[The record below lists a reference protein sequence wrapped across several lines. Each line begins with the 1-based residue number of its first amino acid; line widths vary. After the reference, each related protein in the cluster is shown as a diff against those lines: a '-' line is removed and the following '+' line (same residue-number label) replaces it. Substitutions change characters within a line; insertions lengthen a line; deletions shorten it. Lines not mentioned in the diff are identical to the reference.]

1 MDVIVFLL
9 NYILVSATL
18 VSILCTIDRVKK
30 YELWVC
36 NYEFANSNPIIYIC
50 ELKIRNIVSIIGKF
64 I

>member
-1 MDVIVFLL
+1 MVIIIFLL

-18 VSILCTIDRVKK
+18 ASILCTIDRVKK
-30 YELWVC
+30 CELLVC
-36 NYEFANSNPIIYIC
+36 NCEFANSNRFIYIC